1 MEGRKSMELLRFEGV
16 GFTYPE
22 AEQKALDEL
31 TFSMGEGE
39 FLVVCGASGCGK
51 TTLLRMAKPQ
61 MQPAGKFAGNIYYK
75 NKPLQEFDEQISAFR
90 IGYVQQNPD
99 NQIVTDTV
107 WHELAFGL
115 ENAALPVQTIRRR
128 VSEMASFFGMETLFH
143 RKTGELS
150 GGQKQ
155 MLNLASVMVM
165 NPELLILDEPTSMLD
180 PLAASNLLQMV
191 HKINRELGVAV
202 LLCEHRL
209 EEVFLMADRVL
220 LMENG
225 KKKALKTPQ
234 KLAEML
240 SFSEGDE
247 NFEANTARKGKAVSD
262 KEEHTF
268 RIYEG
273 LPAAVRIFSDL
284 KKRGIYDGSKSLPL
298 TIRDGRL
305 ALVELCAEFINVKRG
320 SVAEFDRQLRKFDIK
335 YDTQLRKPDM
345 KDGGQT
351 EQFGM
356 KDGMQLR
363 QPDTEYNSQPKWMG
377 LTADGGTRKKD
388 KKDTKI
394 VLRAKEVWFR
404 YERSGVDILR
414 SLDLSLYKGEMFAL
428 LGGNGAGKSTLLK
441 ILTGIIK
448 ERRGRVIREKGERIA
463 MLPQSPHVLFQ
474 YDTVWEEFL
483 ESAGQDVERAKE
495 MAEFLE
501 LSDKISMHPYD
512 LSGGEMQRAALGKL
526 MLLDAKILLL
536 DEPTKGLDAYLKK
549 KLAGLL
555 KKLTQDG
562 IAILL
567 VTHDLEFA
575 AAYADRCGLLFDGQ
589 VISEGEPHA
598 FFAGNRFYTTAAN
611 QVAGNEIPEAITCEE
626 VVRAVLSHME
636 I

>member
-31 TFSMGEGE
+31 TFSMREGE

-61 MQPAGKFAGNIYYK
+61 MQPAGKFDGNIYYK
-75 NKPLQEFDEQISAFR
+75 NKPLQELNEQESAFR

-107 WHELAFGL
+107 WHELVFGL

-128 VSEMASFFGMETLFH
+128 VSEMASFFGMEILFH

-155 MLNLASVMVM
+155 MLNLASVMAM

-209 EEVFLMADRVL
+209 EEVFLLADRVL
-220 LMENG
+220 LLESG
-225 KKKALKTPQ
+225 KKKALETPQ

-240 SFSEGDE
+240 SCSEEDE
-247 NFEANTARKGKAVSD
+247 NFETNSARKGKSVSGKD
-262 KEEHTF
+262 EHTS

-273 LPAAVRIFSDL
+273 LPAAVRIFSEL
-284 KKRGIYDGSKSLPL
+284 KKRGSYNSGKALPL

-305 ALVELCAEFINVKRG
+305 ALAKVCADRYEKLDESVKDTVR
-320 SVAEFDRQLRKFDIK
+320 SEQSEVKTFRQL
-335 YDTQLRKPDM
+335 
-345 KDGGQT
+345 

-356 KDGMQLR
+356 KDG
-363 QPDTEYNSQPKWMG
+363 
-377 LTADGGTRKKD
+377 GTRKKD
-388 KKDTKI
+388 TQI

-404 YERSGVDILR
+404 YERIGTDILR
-414 SLDLSLYKGEMFAL
+414 SLDLSLYEGEMFAL

-448 ERRGRVIREKGERIA
+448 ERRGRIIREKGERIA
-463 MLPQSPHVLFQ
+463 MLPQSPQVLFQ
-474 YDTVWEEFL
+474 YDTVWEELL

-501 LSDKISMHPYD
+501 LSDKIAMHPYD

-526 MLLDAKILLL
+526 LLLDAKILLL

-611 QVAGNEIPEAITCEE
+611 QIAGNEIPEAITCEE
-626 VVRAVLSHME
+626 VVRALGNM
-636 I
+636 